1 MATIFTKIING
12 EIPFENKA
20 VKQQTA
26 FVSDFPYFDTGATL
40 HYTTN
45 NGDYICLGVV
55 DNSEELKEYYLKTAS
70 EEDIK
75 ETVIVTDS
83 IIKVNDSIK
92 IKVEHLDSIKNAKV
106 IEVQTLDND
115 STLKL
120 FYKLV
125 SE

>member
-1 MATIFTKIING
+1 MIDNIKRFFIGLCYSAGCYLVILAVVIIYKYSIKIINN
-12 EIPFENKA
+12 EDTVKEN
-20 VKQQTA
+20 
-26 FVSDFPYFDTGATL
+26 
-40 HYTTN
+40 
-45 NGDYICLGVV
+45 
-55 DNSEELKEYYLKTAS
+55 
-70 EEDIK
+70 
-75 ETVIVTDS
+75 VILTDS
-83 IIKVNDSIK
+83 IIKINDSIK

>member
-1 MATIFTKIING
+1 MIDDIKKFFIGLCYSAGCYLVVLAVIIIYNYSRKIINN
-12 EIPFENKA
+12 EDTVKENI
-20 VKQQTA
+20 T
-26 FVSDFPYFDTGATL
+26 
-40 HYTTN
+40 
-45 NGDYICLGVV
+45 
-55 DNSEELKEYYLKTAS
+55 
-70 EEDIK
+70 
-75 ETVIVTDS
+75 VTDS

-106 IEVQTLDND
+106 IEIQTLDND

>member
-1 MATIFTKIING
+1 MIDDIKKFFIGLCYSAGCYLVVLAVVIIYNYSRKIIN
-12 EIPFENKA
+12 N
-20 VKQQTA
+20 
-26 FVSDFPYFDTGATL
+26 
-40 HYTTN
+40 
-45 NGDYICLGVV
+45 
-55 DNSEELKEYYLKTAS
+55 
-70 EEDIK
+70 EDIVK
-75 ETVIVTDS
+75 ENVTIADS

>member
-1 MATIFTKIING
+1 MIDDIKKFFIGLCYSAGCYLVVLVVVVIYNYSRKIINN
-12 EIPFENKA
+12 E
-20 VKQQTA
+20 
-26 FVSDFPYFDTGATL
+26 
-40 HYTTN
+40 
-45 NGDYICLGVV
+45 
-55 DNSEELKEYYLKTAS
+55 DN
-70 EEDIK
+70 IK
-75 ETVIVTDS
+75 EDVTIADS

>member
-1 MATIFTKIING
+1 MIDYIKKFFIGLCYIAGCYLVLLAVVIIYKYSIKIINN
-12 EIPFENKA
+12 EDTVKEN
-20 VKQQTA
+20 
-26 FVSDFPYFDTGATL
+26 
-40 HYTTN
+40 
-45 NGDYICLGVV
+45 
-55 DNSEELKEYYLKTAS
+55 
-70 EEDIK
+70 
-75 ETVIVTDS
+75 VILTDS

>member
-1 MATIFTKIING
+1 MIDDIKKFFIGLCYSVGCYLVILAVVIIYTYSKKIIN
-12 EIPFENKA
+12 N
-20 VKQQTA
+20 
-26 FVSDFPYFDTGATL
+26 
-40 HYTTN
+40 
-45 NGDYICLGVV
+45 
-55 DNSEELKEYYLKTAS
+55 

-75 ETVIVTDS
+75 EHVIVSDS

-92 IKVEHLDSIKNAKV
+92 IKVEHLDSIKNAKI

>member
-1 MATIFTKIING
+1 MIDNIKRFFIGLCYVVGCYLVILAVVIIYSYSKKIIN
-12 EIPFENKA
+12 N
-20 VKQQTA
+20 
-26 FVSDFPYFDTGATL
+26 
-40 HYTTN
+40 
-45 NGDYICLGVV
+45 
-55 DNSEELKEYYLKTAS
+55 

-75 ETVIVTDS
+75 ENVIVTDS

-120 FYKLV
+120 FYELV

>member
-1 MATIFTKIING
+1 MIDDIKKFFIGLCYSAGCYLVVLAVVVIYNYSRKIINN
-12 EIPFENKA
+12 E
-20 VKQQTA
+20 
-26 FVSDFPYFDTGATL
+26 
-40 HYTTN
+40 
-45 NGDYICLGVV
+45 
-55 DNSEELKEYYLKTAS
+55 DN
-70 EEDIK
+70 IK
-75 ETVIVTDS
+75 ENVTITDS

>member
-1 MATIFTKIING
+1 MIDDIKKFFIGLCYVVGCYLIIIAVVIIYNYSKKIINN
-12 EIPFENKA
+12 E
-20 VKQQTA
+20 
-26 FVSDFPYFDTGATL
+26 DT
-40 HYTTN
+40 
-45 NGDYICLGVV
+45 
-55 DNSEELKEYYLKTAS
+55 
-70 EEDIK
+70 IK
-75 ETVIVTDS
+75 ENVTIADS

>member
-1 MATIFTKIING
+1 MI
-12 EIPFENKA
+12 
-20 VKQQTA
+20 
-26 FVSDFPYFDTGATL
+26 
-40 HYTTN
+40 
-45 NGDYICLGVV
+45 
-55 DNSEELKEYYLKTAS
+55 
-70 EEDIK
+70 EDIK
-75 ETVIVTDS
+75 RFFIGLCYIAGCYLVIIALVITYKYSKRIINDEDNIKENIIVTDS

-106 IEVQTLDND
+106 IEVKTLDND

>member
-1 MATIFTKIING
+1 MIDNIKRFFIGLCYAAGCYLVILAVAIIYTYSKKIINN
-12 EIPFENKA
+12 EEN
-20 VKQQTA
+20 
-26 FVSDFPYFDTGATL
+26 
-40 HYTTN
+40 
-45 NGDYICLGVV
+45 
-55 DNSEELKEYYLKTAS
+55 
-70 EEDIK
+70 IK
-75 ETVIVTDS
+75 ENVTVTDS

>member
-1 MATIFTKIING
+1 MIDDIKKFFIGLCYSVGCYLVILAVVIIYSYSKKIINN
-12 EIPFENKA
+12 ETDTKENI
-20 VKQQTA
+20 T
-26 FVSDFPYFDTGATL
+26 
-40 HYTTN
+40 
-45 NGDYICLGVV
+45 I
-55 DNSEELKEYYLKTAS
+55 
-70 EEDIK
+70 
-75 ETVIVTDS
+75 TDS

-92 IKVEHLDSIKNAKV
+92 IKVDHLDSIKNAKV

>member
-1 MATIFTKIING
+1 MIDDIKKFFIGLCYSAGCYLVVGAVIIIYNYSRKIINN
-12 EIPFENKA
+12 E
-20 VKQQTA
+20 
-26 FVSDFPYFDTGATL
+26 
-40 HYTTN
+40 
-45 NGDYICLGVV
+45 
-55 DNSEELKEYYLKTAS
+55 DN
-70 EEDIK
+70 IK
-75 ETVIVTDS
+75 ENVIVTDS

>member
-1 MATIFTKIING
+1 MIENIKKFFIGLCYVAGCYLVVLALVITYNYSKRIIND
-12 EIPFENKA
+12 E
-20 VKQQTA
+20 
-26 FVSDFPYFDTGATL
+26 
-40 HYTTN
+40 
-45 NGDYICLGVV
+45 
-55 DNSEELKEYYLKTAS
+55 DN
-70 EEDIK
+70 IK
-75 ETVIVTDS
+75 ENITVTDS

-92 IKVEHLDSIKNAKV
+92 IKIEHLDSIKNAKV

>member
-1 MATIFTKIING
+1 MIDNIKKFFIGVCYVAGCYLVVLAIAIIYNYSRKIINN
-12 EIPFENKA
+12 ESDTKEN
-20 VKQQTA
+20 
-26 FVSDFPYFDTGATL
+26 
-40 HYTTN
+40 
-45 NGDYICLGVV
+45 
-55 DNSEELKEYYLKTAS
+55 
-70 EEDIK
+70 
-75 ETVIVTDS
+75 VTIADS

>member
-1 MATIFTKIING
+1 MIDNIKRFFIGLCYVVGCYLVILAVVIIYSYSKKIIN
-12 EIPFENKA
+12 N
-20 VKQQTA
+20 
-26 FVSDFPYFDTGATL
+26 
-40 HYTTN
+40 
-45 NGDYICLGVV
+45 
-55 DNSEELKEYYLKTAS
+55 

-75 ETVIVTDS
+75 ENVIVTDS

-92 IKVEHLDSIKNAKV
+92 IKVDHLDSIKNAKV

>member
-1 MATIFTKIING
+1 MINNIKKFFIGVCYVAGCYLVLLAVVVIYSYSRKIINN
-12 EIPFENKA
+12 EDTVKEN
-20 VKQQTA
+20 VT
-26 FVSDFPYFDTGATL
+26 
-40 HYTTN
+40 
-45 NGDYICLGVV
+45 I
-55 DNSEELKEYYLKTAS
+55 
-70 EEDIK
+70 
-75 ETVIVTDS
+75 TDS
-83 IIKVNDSIK
+83 IIRVNDSIK

>member
-1 MATIFTKIING
+1 MIDDIKKFFIGLCYSVGCYLVILAVVIIYNYSRKIINN
-12 EIPFENKA
+12 EDTVKEN
-20 VKQQTA
+20 VT
-26 FVSDFPYFDTGATL
+26 
-40 HYTTN
+40 
-45 NGDYICLGVV
+45 I
-55 DNSEELKEYYLKTAS
+55 
-70 EEDIK
+70 
-75 ETVIVTDS
+75 TDS